1 LLLLVQIESAT
12 FLCDALTPSDNTTSE
27 VTLDVFMVSD
37 KTTSLGVTLLCD
49 VLTTGSDK
57 TTSEVTLDVVDMSDI
72 IESLEETDSIEVLRL
87 TDSLPKLK

>member
-1 LLLLVQIESAT
+1 LLLVQVESAT
-12 FLCDALTPSDNTTSE
+12 FLCDVLTTPSDNTTS
-27 VTLDVFMVSD
+27 DVFMVSD

-49 VLTTGSDK
+49 VLTKGSDK

>member
-1 LLLLVQIESAT
+1 MQVESAT
-12 FLCDALTPSDNTTSE
+12 F
-27 VTLDVFMVSD
+27 
-37 KTTSLGVTLLCD
+37 LCD

-87 TDSLPKLK
+87 TDSLPKLKLQNKC